1 MKLKNIKCALC
12 SNRSKSI
19 FCNLAQK
26 QINKLDSEKSV
37 QRYEKG
43 QVIFY
48 DGNPAFAVYC
58 IFSGSVKLFKS
69 NRNGDQHIIRLLKSG
84 DMLGYRA
91 VLEGEFYTAN
101 AEALEPTIVCTI
113 HRERFFKI
121 LEADRMASLCL
132 LKKMAV
138 EIRMSEEKMISHTQE
153 TVRQRT
159 ARMLLYLMDRL
170 EKKGKKSLSLQTPL
184 LRVEMAQIVGTTPE
198 TFSRTLHEL
207 DKLGIIKLTR
217 TNIDIEKLDSLKKIA
232 GVGDNL
238 T

>member
-12 SNRSKSI
+12 SNHSKSI
-19 FCNLAQK
+19 FCDLAEK

-37 QRYEKG
+37 QSYEKG
-43 QVIFY
+43 QMIFY

-58 IFSGSVKLFKS
+58 IFSGLVKLFKT
-69 NRNGDQHIIRLLKSG
+69 NRNGDQYIIRLLKRG

-91 VLEGEFYTAN
+91 VLEGEFYTAS

-113 HRERFFKI
+113 PRERFFKI
-121 LEADRMASLCL
+121 LETDRIASLCL
-132 LKKMAV
+132 LKKMAE
-138 EIRMSEEKMISHTQE
+138 EIRISEEKMISHTQE

-159 ARMLLYLMDRL
+159 ARMLLYLIDRL
-170 EKKGKKSLSLQTPL
+170 ERKGKTSLSLKTPL

-198 TFSRTLHEL
+198 TFSRTLHDL

-217 TNIDIEKLDSLKKIA
+217 TDIVIEKLNSLK
-232 GVGDNL
+232 NL
-238 T
+238 IEDRENPT